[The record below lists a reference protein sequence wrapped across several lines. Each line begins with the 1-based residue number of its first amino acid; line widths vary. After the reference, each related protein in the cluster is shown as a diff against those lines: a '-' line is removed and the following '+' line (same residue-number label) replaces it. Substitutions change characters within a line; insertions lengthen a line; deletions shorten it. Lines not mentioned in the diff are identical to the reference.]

1 MTRLLL
7 RILLLVMITF
17 LDACDNS
24 TSNIKPDSN
33 GLGYYQPSLPSQPQP
48 PRNHKQSTYSGVFQ
62 KPGELEPAVEFWRK
76 TYVAWYRSQV
86 AIHDDRYLEVIYEV
100 INIPGDVA
108 ESLTTE
114 QKALVKNRR
123 DFWRSYL
130 VSLENK
136 VRNNDSLSDTDRQVI
151 DKFRQTGKPIN
162 FTIKGAPERVRSQR
176 GTRERFLKGVEIS
189 HHYER
194 QFKKIFHDH
203 GLPEDL
209 AYLPHVESSFQPSAK
224 SSAGAVGMWQ
234 FTKSAAKTFMP
245 GGDAV
250 DQRLDPIASAQ
261 GAAKYLSHAY
271 KKLGDWPAAITS
283 YNHGIGGMKRAQNQ
297 VGRNFVD
304 IVENYNGPA
313 FGFAS
318 RNYYAQF
325 LAAREIAN
333 NPNLYIR

>member
-33 GLGYYQPSLPSQPQP
+33 GLGYQPGSPYQPHT
-48 PRNHKQSTYSGVFQ
+48 PRNYKQSTYSGIFQ

-76 TYVAWYRSQV
+76 TYISWNRSQV

-130 VSLENK
+130 ASLESK

-162 FTIKGAPERVRSQR
+162 FTIKVPQKE
-176 GTRERFLKGVEIS
+176 L
-189 HHYER
+189 
-194 QFKKIFHDH
+194 DH
-203 GLPEDL
+203 NEAL
-209 AYLPHVESSFQPSAK
+209 VSA
-224 SSAGAVGMWQ
+224 
-234 FTKSAAKTFMP
+234 F
-245 GGDAV
+245 
-250 DQRLDPIASAQ
+250 
-261 GAAKYLSHAY
+261 
-271 KKLGDWPAAITS
+271 
-283 YNHGIGGMKRAQNQ
+283 
-297 VGRNFVD
+297 
-304 IVENYNGPA
+304 
-313 FGFAS
+313 
-318 RNYYAQF
+318 
-325 LAAREIAN
+325 
-333 NPNLYIR
+333 